1 MPTIMYVDDDAL
13 VRSTVR
19 RMLERQGIGVEL
31 AEGIADAK
39 TKLEARPPIDG
50 IFIDIWLGDGTAFEL
65 YAWMQEHAPSLT
77 KRAAFVTGDIAEDVA
92 TTKSLTAL
100 GVPVFAKPF
109 DAEAMA
115 RAARSWSTS

>member
-1 MPTIMYVDDDAL
+1 MYVDDDAQ

-19 RMLERQGIGVEL
+19 RMLERQGIAVEL
-31 AEGIADAK
+31 ADGVGDAEA
-39 TKLEARPPIDG
+39 KLAGHSGIDG
-50 IFIDIWLGDGTAFEL
+50 IFIDIWLGDGTAFDL
-65 YAWMQEHAPSLT
+65 YAWMQEHAPALT

-109 DAEAMA
+109 DAQAMA
-115 RAARSWSTS
+115 QAARSWSAR